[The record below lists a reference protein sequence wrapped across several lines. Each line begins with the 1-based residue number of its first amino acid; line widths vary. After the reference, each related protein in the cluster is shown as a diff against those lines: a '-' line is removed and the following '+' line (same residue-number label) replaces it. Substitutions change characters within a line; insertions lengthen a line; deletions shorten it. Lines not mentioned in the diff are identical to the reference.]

1 MLVLPP
7 SDESNLFI
15 CSCFLPG
22 FSREFPNSSVGFG
35 SGYIGLIETQTAG
48 ALKCMVFPL
57 GCAGEEE
64 GAHGSLVICFTFLNL
79 FIFPKLK

>member
-1 MLVLPP
+1 MLVLPL

-15 CSCFLPG
+15 LFLFPSW
-22 FSREFPNSSVGFG
+22 FSREFSVGFG

-57 GCAGEEE
+57 GCAGDGE
-64 GAHGSLVICFTFLNL
+64 GGACRSLVICFTFLNL